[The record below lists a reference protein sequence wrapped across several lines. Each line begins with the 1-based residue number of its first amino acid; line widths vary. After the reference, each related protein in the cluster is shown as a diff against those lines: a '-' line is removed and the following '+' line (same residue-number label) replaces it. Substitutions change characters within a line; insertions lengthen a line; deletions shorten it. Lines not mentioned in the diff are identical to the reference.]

1 MIIIALSLLATACNT
16 KVDDSALADVEYNLS
31 AANEMIASLEAK
43 LEESNTAIDSLEN
56 KVIEKENDID
66 EFEEKISILME
77 DLEEDE
83 MQIGPTPGNS
93 LINEALVVMD
103 LIAAEDFASLDSHIS
118 PANGLRFS
126 PYSNINTSTDIV
138 LYAGNSISTMLT
150 NTTVYI
156 WGSYDGSGDSISN
169 DGLGYFNEFVYDH
182 AFANPPMIGIN
193 TTIGSG
199 NMINNFST
207 SYPGDSFVE
216 FHFTGFDPQYSGMD
230 YLRVSN
236 SSSISPI
243 ISSIRSSMVII
254 PVRVPSSFVIKAI

>member
-31 AANEMIASLEAK
+31 A
-43 LEESNTAIDSLEN
+43 
-56 KVIEKENDID
+56 
-66 EFEEKISILME
+66 
-77 DLEEDE
+77 
-83 MQIGPTPGNS
+83 
-93 LINEALVVMD
+93 
-103 LIAAEDFASLDSHIS
+103 
-118 PANGLRFS
+118 ANGLRFS

-182 AFANPPMIGIN
+182 DFANPPMIGIN

-230 YLRVSN
+230 WSSLTRVFENNGGLWYLKGIVHSQWT
-236 SSSISPI
+236 I
-243 ISSIRSSMVII
+243 
-254 PVRVPSSFVIKAI
+254 